1 MMIALV
7 AAVLPAGFSV
17 FLVWRNY
24 RLKRDIY
31 DFTEKLDA
39 ALLAMLREEELA
51 AEPGKTDD
59 LWGKVYEWLARLSRM
74 YMHKNGEIAEE
85 KEKLKE
91 LISDISHQTRTPLAN
106 IKLYLELLEDEE
118 AEDQQDTGRRKEILE
133 KMDGQVDKLDFLL
146 QSMVKMSRL
155 ETGAIQIRKQPA
167 AIFETLAEAV
177 GAVVP
182 RAEAK
187 KIQIRVDC
195 DENLAVSHDRKWTGE
210 ALFNILDNGV
220 KYTGEG
226 GKIDISVCRQEIFTK
241 ISITDNGKGIAPER
255 QGRIFQRF
263 YREPEIHDSEGIG
276 IGLYLARE
284 IITLQNGYIEVKS
297 EAGRGSTFCVYL
309 PNTLPDAGTCRSK
322 GDGDAHAV
330 F

>member
-1 MMIALV
+1 M
-7 AAVLPAGFSV
+7 
-17 FLVWRNY
+17 
-24 RLKRDIY
+24 
-31 DFTEKLDA
+31 
-39 ALLAMLREEELA
+39 
-51 AEPGKTDD
+51 
-59 LWGKVYEWLARLSRM
+59 
-74 YMHKNGEIAEE
+74 
-85 KEKLKE
+85 
-91 LISDISHQTRTPLAN
+91 
-106 IKLYLELLEDEE
+106 
-118 AEDQQDTGRRKEILE
+118 
-133 KMDGQVDKLDFLL
+133 
-146 QSMVKMSRL
+146 
-155 ETGAIQIRKQPA
+155 
-167 AIFETLAEAV
+167 

-284 IITLQNGYIEVKS
+284 SLH
-297 EAGRGSTFCVYL
+297 
-309 PNTLPDAGTCRSK
+309 CRT
-322 GDGDAHAV
+322 AILR
-330 F
+330 

>member
-1 MMIALV
+1 MC
-7 AAVLPAGFSV
+7 
-17 FLVWRNY
+17 
-24 RLKRDIY
+24 
-31 DFTEKLDA
+31 
-39 ALLAMLREEELA
+39 
-51 AEPGKTDD
+51 
-59 LWGKVYEWLARLSRM
+59 
-74 YMHKNGEIAEE
+74 
-85 KEKLKE
+85 
-91 LISDISHQTRTPLAN
+91 
-106 IKLYLELLEDEE
+106 
-118 AEDQQDTGRRKEILE
+118 
-133 KMDGQVDKLDFLL
+133 
-146 QSMVKMSRL
+146 
-155 ETGAIQIRKQPA
+155 
-167 AIFETLAEAV
+167 
-177 GAVVP
+177 P

-187 KIQIRVDC
+187 NNQIRVDC

-297 EAGRGSTFCVYL
+297 EAGCGSTFCVYL

>member
-1 MMIALV
+1 
-7 AAVLPAGFSV
+7 
-17 FLVWRNY
+17 
-24 RLKRDIY
+24 
-31 DFTEKLDA
+31 
-39 ALLAMLREEELA
+39 
-51 AEPGKTDD
+51 
-59 LWGKVYEWLARLSRM
+59 M
-74 YMHKNGEIAEE
+74 YMHNNVEITEE
-85 KEKLKE
+85 KENLKE

-155 ETGAIQIRKQPA
+155 ETGAIQVRKQPA

-297 EAGRGSTFCVYL
+297 EAGCGSTFCVYL